1 MCDGSPRPEGAAL
14 SLPGGGHPAEEDRPM
29 SYFSKRALRW
39 AAPVALVGALG
50 LAACGNDDTEAVTVA
65 APTVAGFGSDQ
76 HLSNMSGELARV
88 SASAG
93 SDQHLN
99 NKAVELASEQRAA
112 LAASTSAGS
121 DQHLNNKAAEIASQR
136 ANRAWSARL
145 TGQAEQIQRAEAA
158 RLAVQAE
165 QFERSAHLEGQAN
178 TYGTDV
184 PTNSDANV
192 PNAFEAGN
200 RAVLAAQAESYVQQ
214 QDRVDSSPDILP
226 GGHHVPSQ

>member
-39 AAPVALVGALG
+39 AAPVALVGALV

-93 SDQHLN
+93 SDQHL
-99 NKAVELASEQRAA
+99 
-112 LAASTSAGS
+112 
-121 DQHLNNKAAEIASQR
+121 
-136 ANRAWSARL
+136 ANRASQLSREQRSYKAASDRL
-145 TGQAEQIQRAEAA
+145 TAQAEQYER
-158 RLAVQAE
+158 AVQAGSELSRE
-165 QFERSAHLEGQAN
+165 QRSYKAASDRLTAQAEQYERAVQ
-178 TYGTDV
+178 
-184 PTNSDANV
+184 
-192 PNAFEAGN
+192 AGN
-200 RAVLAAQAESYVQQ
+200 RAALKAQAESYVQQ
-214 QDRVDSSPDILP
+214 QQDRAESTRAVQMTEAPAYVWQQQHRADGSSDGNDSYDDDFLP
-226 GGHHVPSQ
+226 GSRHVPTR